1 MRIGPMRFGP
11 MLFSPKSPVGRW
23 LHWLFEASLLF
34 KGLLAFGE
42 TMGGLGLVLTP
53 NHAIL
58 SLVSW
63 MTRHELAQDPA
74 DAMAQ
79 WFERLATGFPLATQ
93 QFYAIYLLAHGAL
106 KFIMVLMLQRQI
118 IWAYPAAM
126 VVLAGF
132 VLYQLF
138 EFVAHGSTILLGL
151 AALDSLM
158 IVLVWREWGIL
169 KLVRA
174 AA

>member
-1 MRIGPMRFGP
+1 MMFAP
-11 MLFSPKSPVGRW
+11 SSPVGRW

-42 TMGGLGLVLTP
+42 TMSGLGLVLTP

-63 MTRHELAQDPA
+63 MTSHELAQDPGE
-74 DAMAQ
+74 DMAQ
-79 WFERLATGFPLATQ
+79 WFQNITDTFPIATQ

-106 KFIMVLMLQRQI
+106 KFTMVLMLNRKVL
-118 IWAYPAAM
+118 WAYPAAM
-126 VVLAGF
+126 VVLGGF

-151 AALDSLM
+151 SALDSIM

-169 KLVRA
+169 KLVKA

>member
-1 MRIGPMRFGP
+1 
-11 MLFSPKSPVGRW
+11 MLFNPTSSVGRF

-42 TMGGLGLVLTP
+42 TMGGLGLLLTP
-53 NHAIL
+53 NNVIL

-63 MTRHELAQDPA
+63 MTRNELTQDPN

-79 WFERLATGFPLATQ
+79 WFENLARDFPLSTQ
-93 QFYAIYLLAHGAL
+93 HFYAIYLLAHGAL
-106 KFIMVLMLQRQI
+106 KFAMVLMLQRRI

-132 VLYQLF
+132 VSYQSYEYL
-138 EFVAHGSTILLGL
+138 AHGSVALLVL
-151 AALDSLM
+151 AALDALM
-158 IVLVWREWGIL
+158 ISLVWREWGIL
-169 KLVRA
+169 KLRKA
-174 AA
+174 AL

>member
-1 MRIGPMRFGP
+1 MMFTPT
-11 MLFSPKSPVGRW
+11 STVGRW
-23 LHWLFEASLLF
+23 LHWLFEASLLL

-42 TMGGLGLVLTP
+42 TMSGLGLVLTP

-58 SLVSW
+58 WFVTW
-63 MTRHELAQDPA
+63 MTSHELTQDPT
-74 DAMAQ
+74 DDMAL
-79 WFERLATGFPLATQ
+79 WFEHIADNFPIATQ
-93 QFYAIYLLAHGAL
+93 QFYAFYLLGHGAL
-106 KFIMVLMLQRQI
+106 KFTMVLMLQRRI
-118 IWAYPAAM
+118 LWAYPAAM

-132 VLYQLF
+132 VVYQLF

-169 KLVRA
+169 KLVKA
-174 AA
+174 TA